1 MAQHPSP
8 ANLPASAGQADP
20 TGLTLSTL
28 PLIPVGS
35 PEARACLEGVTHV
48 YTDLDG
54 TLFAPG
60 GRLLASHAGE
70 PSTATAEA
78 LVACKRT
85 GIEVIIVTGRNG
97 MQGNELLRIL
107 DLDTFIGELGCLRMD
122 GFGAK
127 ARISYELGDWEHA
140 VLDSG
145 LAPGVLPEGVT
156 PYQLIERSGV
166 LDRLTAA
173 FPGRLEV
180 HRPYPGE
187 RMVTHPLRGNVDG
200 EKVVRLLA
208 DEALPLTLLDNGQIH
223 PQTHTLVDCPEIH
236 IYHLMPR
243 GASKALAVAHDIAL
257 RGLAPERTLAIG
269 DARADMEMGEHT
281 GSLVVLANALPSAA
295 VQEALRARAERAE
308 RAEQQAGRGGATATE
323 AVAET
328 GPGRAEPAAA
338 TLYTEGSTADGW
350 VEFAHALLTAKGA
363 GQEGGASGRRPGPLF

>member
-1 MAQHPSP
+1 
-8 ANLPASAGQADP
+8 
-20 TGLTLSTL
+20 
-28 PLIPVGS
+28 VGS

-60 GRLLASHAGE
+60 GRLLANHAGE

-78 LVACKRT
+78 LVACKRA
-85 GIEVIIVTGRNG
+85 GVEVIVVTGRNG
-97 MQGNELLRIL
+97 IQGNELLRIL

-127 ARISYELGDWEHA
+127 AHISYELGDWEHA

-145 LAPGVLPEGVT
+145 LVPGMLPEGVT

-200 EKVVRLLA
+200 EKVARLLA

-223 PQTHTLVDCPEIH
+223 PQTHTLVNCPEIH

-243 GASKALAVAHDIAL
+243 GASKAVAVAHDITR
-257 RGLAPERTLAIG
+257 RGLAPAQTLAIG

-281 GSLVVLANALPSAA
+281 GSLVVVANALHSAA
-295 VQEALRARAERAE
+295 VQEALRTRAER
-308 RAEQQAGRGGATATE
+308 AGRGGAAEAGARPAATTLCTE
-323 AVAET
+323 A
-328 GPGRAEPAAA
+328 
-338 TLYTEGSTADGW
+338 STADGW
-350 VEFAHALLTAKGA
+350 VEFAHALLAAKGA
-363 GQEGGASGRRPGPLF
+363 L